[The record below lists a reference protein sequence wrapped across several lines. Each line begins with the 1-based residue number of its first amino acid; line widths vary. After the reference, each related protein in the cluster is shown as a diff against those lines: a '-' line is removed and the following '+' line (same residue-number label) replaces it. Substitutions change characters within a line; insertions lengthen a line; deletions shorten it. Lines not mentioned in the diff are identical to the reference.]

1 MIQETS
7 EGKTYYCKG
16 CEEEARNPNITP
28 PPHTCGKKVN
38 INYTP
43 NQSPKQMHERFDDW
57 KNIVEYFFKFQAV
70 NHYPED
76 KNKLIENLE
85 PIMKQQTTLAYEL
98 GKQEVY
104 SDNGVNDMCEYW
116 HKKGKKEML
125 EMVVKDIEEIV
136 QYEENRKQGYEHP
149 QWNRA
154 KKDTLVNLLNL
165 KQKLLALNEE

>member
-1 MIQETS
+1 MQETS
-7 EGKTYYCKG
+7 EGQTYYCKG

-85 PIMKQQTTLAYEL
+85 PIMKQQTTLAYDL
-98 GKQEVY
+98 
-104 SDNGVNDMCEYW
+104 
-116 HKKGKKEML
+116 GKKEML
-125 EMVVKDIEEIV
+125 EMVVKWV
-136 QYEENRKQGYEHP
+136 NENEFISDDLSGEYVLDSYK
-149 QWNRA
+149 
-154 KKDTLVNLLNL
+154 L